1 MLLGGPSV
9 RARALARRGRCLR
22 FHLRVAGAGAGGACP
37 AHLPF
42 RHTAGPVRALA
53 DLRDPTRLPALA
65 AGLVDGGPAVVLD
78 LSRRL
83 SRVPAGRRR
92 RGPLDAAWL

>member
-1 MLLGGPSV
+1 MLLGGLSV

-22 FHLRVAGAGAGGACP
+22 FHLRVAGAGVGGACP

-42 RHTAGPVRALA
+42 RHTAAPVRALA

-65 AGLVDGGPAVVLD
+65 AGPVDGGPAVLLD
-78 LSRRL
+78 PSPRL
-83 SRVPAGRRR
+83 SRLPAGCRG
-92 RGPLDAAWL
+92 RGPLDAAWP